1 MAMFNIPG
9 AEILGC
15 GPSRTVEGAVAFLFP
30 SMGGIFVTWGGVKSY
45 NTYWE

>member
-15 GPSRTVEGAVAFLFP
+15 GPSRTVEGAVALFFPPWVAFL
-30 SMGGIFVTWGGVKSY
+30 SY
-45 NTYWE
+45 GEV